1 MMRELEGVCC
11 SAFGQKK
18 SRMARMPPL
27 SARAACEIGGNESP
41 GSRLN
46 SHRSQGSKMP
56 ATPTEGSS
64 ESADTAAAA
73 HAWICLE
80 GAVSCAA
87 LPAASRHLSRAY
99 TLHAALARLG
109 LLVPEPPL
117 SAASCHSDL
126 SARCASVD
134 DSVCR
139 SRMLRLILLGADE
152 REGCTHAETARVFGP
167 LCGLLAGSRW
177 KALELLLC
185 GPNCRGPPG
194 DTRCVREALD
204 GGGAALSVRYAGV
217 PYHELTEAE
226 LGPGPPTLAVAFQG
240 GLWGY
245 DSWAPTIT
253 RVLERGCP
261 LLVTSYNLAEAED
274 DEDSLQTYAPLAA
287 WHWMPEPNPWRSLL
301 DEREQRNRGARG
313 MPPTETGGSVVEA
326 PAETLHENCAWQCL
340 VPRPRT

>member
-1 MMRELEGVCC
+1 MCPG
-11 SAFGQKK
+11 
-18 SRMARMPPL
+18 
-27 SARAACEIGGNESP
+27 SP
-41 GSRLN
+41 GVF
-46 SHRSQGSKMP
+46 P
-56 ATPTEGSS
+56 TTPTEPAAAAAAA
-64 ESADTAAAA
+64 ECADTAAAT

-109 LLVPEPPL
+109 LLVPEPPP

-126 SARCASVD
+126 SARCASID
-134 DSVCR
+134 DGIDG
-139 SRMLRLILLGADE
+139 SRVLRLLLLGADE
-152 REGCTHAETARVFGP
+152 REGCTHAETANVFGP

-194 DTRCVREALD
+194 DTRCVREALE
-204 GGGAALSVRYAGV
+204 GGAAALSVRYAGV

-226 LGPGPPTLAVAFQG
+226 LDPGPPTLAVAFQG

-301 DEREQRNRGARG
+301 DEREQRNRG
-313 MPPTETGGSVVEA
+313 MPPPPTGGSVVEA
-326 PAETLHENCAWQCL
+326 PAETLHENGAWQCL
-340 VPRPRT
+340 APRPRT